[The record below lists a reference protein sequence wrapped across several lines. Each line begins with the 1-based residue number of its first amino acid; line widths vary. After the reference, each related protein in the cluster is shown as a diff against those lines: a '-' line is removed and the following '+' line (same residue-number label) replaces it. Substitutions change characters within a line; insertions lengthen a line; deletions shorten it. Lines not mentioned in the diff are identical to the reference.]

1 MNDSVAGAGIA
12 RRQEPFGAVALG
24 LALIVMIL
32 PLEAD
37 ILWMLHREGRVFLE
51 RMIWFACFLVV
62 TILFA
67 ISWWRL
73 HRYPGRWRRGKENL
87 ILTSCI
93 ILLNVISLIV
103 ALWCNVI

>member
-1 MNDSVAGAGIA
+1 MNDSVAGTGIA

-37 ILWMLHREGRVFLE
+37 ILWMLHREGRVSLE

-67 ISWWRL
+67 ISWRRL

-87 ILTSCI
+87 MLTGCILM
-93 ILLNVISLIV
+93 LNLVSLIV